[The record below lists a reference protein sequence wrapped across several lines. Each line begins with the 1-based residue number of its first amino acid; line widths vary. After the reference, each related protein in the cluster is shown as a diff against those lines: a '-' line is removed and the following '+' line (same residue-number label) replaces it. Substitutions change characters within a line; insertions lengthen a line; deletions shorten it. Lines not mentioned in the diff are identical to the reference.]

1 MRRNNQ
7 LVPIE
12 RNGNFNVANNAI
24 SMQLL
29 SETEART
36 VSRRNYSLSP
46 ERGGERER
54 ERERGREGDRW
65 RETEE
70 TREM

>member
-1 MRRNNQ
+1 M
-7 LVPIE
+7 PIE
-12 RNGNFNVANNAI
+12 RSGNFNVANNAI

-46 ERGGERER
+46 ERWRNTEKEGERVREGEREWGEAR
-54 ERERGREGDRW
+54 EI
-65 RETEE
+65 
-70 TREM
+70 